1 MAGIGL
7 VVIGDE
13 ILSGKRQ
20 DRHLANLSR
29 LLKARGLGLSWV
41 RFLGDNPY
49 ILREQ
54 LSQTLASGDQVFC
67 CGGIGGTPDDRTR
80 QCAAQAMG
88 LPLMVHEEGRAIL
101 EQLFGEHT
109 YPNRIKMVEF
119 PEGAQ
124 LIPNAFNGVPGFYL
138 QNHYFMP
145 GFPQMAEPM
154 MDWILSH
161 PLAHLAGRHTI
172 EQAIRLIDGSEADW
186 IELMVELET
195 HYPTAR
201 IFSLPHFDQQRRR
214 SIEMGVEAEPALAE
228 QIIQRFK
235 DEADARQQAWEP
247 LGSREQNP

>member
-41 RFLGDNPY
+41 RFLGDNPH

-54 LSQTLASGDQVFC
+54 LTQTLLSDDQVFC

-80 QCAAQAMG
+80 QCAALAMG
-88 LPLMVHEEGRAIL
+88 LPLVVHAEGRAIL

-119 PEGAQ
+119 PAGAQ
-124 LIPNAFNGVPGFYL
+124 LIPNSFNGVPGFYL
-138 QNHYFMP
+138 QQHYFMP

-154 MDWILSH
+154 MEWVLAN
-161 PLAHLAGRHTI
+161 PLAHLTGRHTV
-172 EQAIRLIDGSEADW
+172 EQAIRLLDGSEADW
-186 IELMVELET
+186 IELMVELEAN
-195 HYPTAR
+195 YPSAR

-228 QIIQRFK
+228 TIIQRFK

-247 LGSREQNP
+247 LPLREQTS